1 MKLII
6 VALCIALLACGTY
19 AKSFNNHVNQNTF
32 MGYEIEISEDEPVAN
47 ETWVDFYY
55 GIILGWQ
62 TQQKVPGQCHTD
74 TTAFY
79 TSLNATVDILLRS
92 YLPSN
97 WFNFADRVRINI
109 DSLSKK
115 LQSCQVHS
123 ILTKLQRIVTANG
136 IIETAARLLT
146 QVGSL
151 QNYFSRF
158 SLNLADGNM
167 TVAGTQVGLMSSII
181 VGVTVN

>member
-1 MKLII
+1 MKLIF
-6 VALCIALLACGTY
+6 VALCIALLASGTY
-19 AKSFNNHVNQNTF
+19 AKSFNNHVRQNSF
-32 MGYEIEISEDEPVAN
+32 MGFEMEVSEDEPALN
-47 ETWVDFYY
+47 ETWGDFYY

-79 TSLNATVDILLRS
+79 TSINATIHILLRS

-123 ILTKLQRIVTANG
+123 ILTKLQRIVTVDG
-136 IIETAARLLT
+136 IIETGARLLT

-151 QNYFSRF
+151 KTYFNKLSA
-158 SLNLADGNM
+158 NLADGNM
-167 TVAGTQVGLMSSII
+167 TVAGTQLGLMSSII